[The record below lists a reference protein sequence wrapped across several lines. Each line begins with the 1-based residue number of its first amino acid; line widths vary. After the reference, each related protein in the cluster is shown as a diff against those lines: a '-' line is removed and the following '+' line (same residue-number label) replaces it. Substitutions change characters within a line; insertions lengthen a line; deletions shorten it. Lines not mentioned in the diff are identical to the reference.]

1 MKISSFVISEE
12 TPVVII
18 AEVACEH
25 QGSLE
30 AAKRLVELA
39 KEAGADIVKFQLHLP
54 AEEMIPGSVRFWAGS
69 MDEVLAKVNLP
80 TEQHVDLMRHCEA
93 VGIQYLCTPFC
104 AAAADLLDEMG
115 VVAFKTG
122 SGEMTNIPML
132 RHIAR
137 KGKPM
142 VVSTGM
148 ATLEEIARTVAALK
162 EEGAEFA
169 LMNCTSAYPPRY
181 EEVSLGL
188 IRRLAEMFDVPVG
201 HSDHTAEIWVPIGAV
216 VAGARII
223 EKHFTPD
230 RSLKGPDHLVSLEP
244 SEFRTMV
251 DAIRKLERALGAEK
265 KVHPGEEEVR
275 RWAHHSVVSLRPI
288 AAGTALTTEL
298 VGVKRPGW
306 GVPARHLPEFVGRI
320 ARRDIPAD
328 TLLAWEDI

>member
-1 MKISSFVISEE
+1 MKIGSFEVSD
-12 TPVVII
+12 TAPAVII

-25 QGSLE
+25 QGSLD
-30 AAKRLVELA
+30 AAKRLAELA
-39 KEAGADIVKFQLHLP
+39 KAAVADIVKFQLHL
-54 AEEMIPGSVRFWAGS
+54 AADEMLPGSVRFWAGS

-80 TEQHVDLMRHCEA
+80 TAQHVDLIRHCEA

-104 AAAADLLDEMG
+104 AAAADLLDDMG

-142 VVSTGM
+142 IVSTGM
-148 ATLEEIARTVAALK
+148 STLEEVGRTVAALK
-162 EEGAEFA
+162 EVGAVFA

-188 IRRLAEMFDVPVG
+188 IRRLVEMFDVPVG

-223 EKHFTPD
+223 EKHFTAD
-230 RSLKGPDHLVSLEP
+230 RSLMGPDHLVSLEP
-244 SEFRTMV
+244 AEFRTMV
-251 DAIRKLERALGAEK
+251 DAIRKLERALDAEK
-265 KVHPGEEEVR
+265 KIHPGEEEVR
-275 RWAHHSVVSLRPI
+275 RWAHHSVVSLCAI
-288 AAGTALTTEL
+288 AAGTALTSEL

-320 ARRDIPAD
+320 ASRDIPAN